1 MLNIPKITG
10 CYLLCYDRPYPSE
23 LEKHPRRHYLGS
35 ADDICKR
42 IRDHASGKGG
52 RMPRAM
58 VEQGIS
64 FSVAQIWITDDHRH
78 KEIELKKRRNHSLYC
93 PRCAKNHET
102 PASILVWDVPGEDC
116 EDLAESSLMA
126 LSVLKDAGFST
137 L

>member
-1 MLNIPKITG
+1 
-10 CYLLCYDRPYPSE
+10 
-23 LEKHPRRHYLGS
+23 
-35 ADDICKR
+35 
-42 IRDHASGKGG
+42 
-52 RMPRAM
+52 MPRAM